1 MPISAISANSS
12 TYQSGGSNPMAQ
24 QKQNLNDL
32 VGALKSGNLDDAKKA
47 FNQLQKNA
55 PPQGAADSKNPMS
68 AEIQNLQKALDTGD
82 LKGAQAAVSQMQAKM
97 PQGPPPGGP
106 GGGAPP
112 KGPPPGGG
120 RPPQGAKTDTVQL
133 DSTKSGSTSSTSSS
147 STVYDKMD
155 SNKDGTVSA
164 MEALFYELKNTNN
177 AASISVLTIK
187 QTQAKSSIQTYA

>member
-1 MPISAISANSS
+1 MSISAISAYNS
-12 TYQSGGSNPMAQ
+12 TFQPGGSNPMAQ
-24 QKQNLNDL
+24 MKQNFDDL

-47 FNQLQKNA
+47 FNKLQKNA
-55 PPQGAADSKNPMS
+55 PPQGAADSKNPMG
-68 AEIQNLQKALDTGD
+68 AEIQNLLKALNTGD

-97 PQGPPPGGP
+97 PQGPPAGGP

-120 RPPQGAKTDTVQL
+120 RPPQGAKADTVQL
-133 DSTKSGSTSSTSSS
+133 DSTQSGSTSSTSSS
-147 STVYDKMD
+147 SKVYDKMD

-164 MEALFYELKNTNN
+164 MEALFYELKNANN
-177 AASISVLTIK
+177 ATSISVLTIN